1 MPATELAEWALLYRE
16 SPFGEFR
23 ADLRSGIVAA
33 VVART
38 QGNASAKPS
47 DFMPYFMFER
57 PASNGPVRAVGAKER
72 EVAQVTNAFMKATGR
87 LRHHVIKRKPKDG
100 NGLAR

>member
-1 MPATELAEWALLYRE
+1 MPATELAEWALLYRD

-23 ADLRSGIVAA
+23 ADLRSGIVAS

-38 QGNASAKPS
+38 QGNTNAKPS

-57 PASNGPVRAVGAKER
+57 PASAGPARPVSAKER
-72 EVAQVTNAFMKATGR
+72 EVAQVTHAFMKATSK